1 MNLEEVKMDIPKE
14 TLIELYRNMLT
25 IRFAEEKLVELHPEQ
40 QMKTPFH
47 LSIGQ
52 EAIASGVSLALTKK
66 DVVFST
72 HRSHAHYIAKGG
84 DLGKFMAE
92 MYNSIKGC
100 SRGKGGSM
108 HLIDTSVGH
117 MGSSAIVSGSIPI
130 AVGAAFAFKKQN
142 KPNVAVV
149 YFGDGAAD
157 EGVLYESLNFAALK
171 NVPVIFVCE
180 NNFYAINSKV
190 SIRQAVQNLPGRA
203 EAFGVPGK
211 KVDGNNVIEV
221 YKTAREM
228 VERAK
233 KNKGPSLMEAL
244 TYRWK
249 AHLGVE
255 DGIGPGMRP
264 KEELEEWKKKCPI
277 KRQEKYLIENK
288 IITKEES
295 IKIRKEVKDI
305 INKAEQFGRN
315 ALLPKECNL
324 YEDVFK

>member
-1 MNLEEVKMDIPKE
+1 MELEEIMEIPKE
-14 TLIELYRNMLT
+14 TLIELYENMLR
-25 IRFAEEKLVELHPEQ
+25 IRFSEGKLVELHPEQ

-72 HRSHAHYIAKGG
+72 HRSHAHYIGKGG

-92 MYNSIKGC
+92 MYNSIEGC

-130 AVGAAFAFKKQN
+130 AVGAALALKKQN
-142 KPNVAVV
+142 KNNVAVV
-149 YFGDGAAD
+149 YFGDGATD

-171 NVPVIFVCE
+171 KLPVLFVCE

-190 SIRQAVQNLPGRA
+190 STRQALDNLPGRA

-211 KVDGNNVIEV
+211 KIDGNNVIEV
-221 YKTAREM
+221 YTTAKEM
-228 VERAK
+228 VEKAK
-233 KNKGPSLMEAL
+233 KNKGPGLIEAL

-249 AHLGVE
+249 AHIGVE
-255 DGIGPGMRP
+255 DGVGPGMRP
-264 KEELEEWKKKCPI
+264 VEELEEWRKKCPI
-277 KRQEKYLIENK
+277 KRHEKYLVGNK
-288 IITKEES
+288 IITKEKAK
-295 IKIRKEVKDI
+295 KISKEIQEIV
-305 INKAEQFGRN
+305 NKAEQYGRN
-315 ALLPKECNL
+315 APLPKECHL

>member
-1 MNLEEVKMDIPKE
+1 MQLEKLDINITKKK
-14 TLIELYRNMLT
+14 LIELYKSMLK
-25 IRFAEEKLVELHPEQ
+25 IRLTEEKLVELHPEQ
-40 QMKTPFH
+40 LMKTPFH
-47 LSIGQ
+47 LYIGQ
-52 EAIASGVSLALTKK
+52 EAVASGVSIALTKK

-72 HRSHAHYIAKGG
+72 HRSHGHYIGKGG
-84 DLGKFMAE
+84 NLNKFMAE
-92 MYNSIKGC
+92 MYCSIEGC

-142 KPNVAVV
+142 KKNVAAV
-149 YFGDGAAD
+149 YFGDGAID

-171 NVPVIFVCE
+171 NLPVIFVCE

-190 SIRQAVQNLPGRA
+190 STRQALDNLPKKA
-203 EAFGVPGK
+203 EAFGVLGRK
-211 KVDGNNVIEV
+211 IDGNNVIEV
-221 YKTAREM
+221 YTTAKDM
-228 VERAK
+228 IERAK

-249 AHLGVE
+249 AHIGVE
-255 DGIGPGMRP
+255 DGIGPGIRP
-264 KEELEEWKKKCPI
+264 KEELDEWKKKCPI
-277 KRQEKYLIENK
+277 KRHEKYLIKNK

-295 IKIRKEVKDI
+295 RKIRKEVQDI
-305 INKAEQFGRN
+305 VNRAEQFGRN
-315 ALLPKECNL
+315 APLPKECNL